1 LLLLKEL
8 TMADSRVHSFH
19 IPVLGLA
26 FSIDTPIRVARYGI
40 SSVISIVDDILI
52 EHMRKHY
59 ARMYEQTYDPITVR
73 DEDYRARRITAYL
86 NLLHTIVQKQIAV
99 LKASA
104 FEKGSEIV
112 KYFEMLPEDSQ
123 LKALYLRMVNA
134 TDTEKQSALQHELR
148 TNIVAGDIDVNI
160 MTKLDKANAGSD
172 QEKLPAE
179 FSDALSSLRGF
190 AQSDLNASV
199 VLSAGLNSRLFSY
212 LGQRK
217 EFIPDELGNLKK
229 RVILKVTDY
238 RSAYIQGKIL
248 AKKGIWISEFRIESG
263 LNCGG
268 HAFASDG
275 YLLGPI
281 LDEFK
286 TNRQMLFDELSLLY
300 NLALRDKRLS
310 VPSVPM
316 KFRITVQ
323 GGIGTAREDVFLREY
338 YHVDGTGWGSPF
350 LLVPEA
356 TNVDSTTRDILARA
370 KKEDY
375 YISDASPLGI
385 PFNNVHG
392 SSSDLQIQQRI
403 NDGKFGSRCT
413 KKFLISNTEF
423 TTEPICT
430 ASSQYQELKIE
441 QLKNQNLPP
450 EVFEQKIAKV
460 LEKVC
465 LCEDL
470 AATGFISS
478 STNGTAKNHP
488 VAVCPGPNLAYFS
501 RIASLEEMVGH
512 IYGRIQLMTDSQ
524 RPNIFI
530 NELHLYVDYMK
541 NEIQKR
547 FDIWNL
553 KEQKYFSTFK
563 ANLQDGIDH
572 YKGLIPKL
580 LEESERYRET
590 MRNEL
595 LELEQELLEII
606 IPTVEVP
613 EYAF

>member
-1 LLLLKEL
+1 M
-8 TMADSRVHSFH
+8 TDFRVHSFH

-26 FSIDTPIRVARYGI
+26 FSIDSPLRVAKYGI

-59 ARMYEQTYDPITVR
+59 AKLYAENYTPITVR
-73 DEDYRARRITAYL
+73 DEDYRAKRIAAYL
-86 NLLHTIVQKQIAV
+86 NLLQKIVQKQIAS

-123 LKALYLRMVNA
+123 LKALYYCMKHA
-134 TDTEKQSALQHELR
+134 TDTEKKSALEHELR
-148 TNIVAGDIDVNI
+148 KNIVAGDIDVNI
-160 MTKLDKANAGSD
+160 MTKLDKANVGRD

-179 FSDALSSLRGF
+179 FSDAIASLRGF

-217 EFIPDELGNLKK
+217 EFIPDKHGNLKK

-281 LDEFK
+281 LDEFNA
-286 TNRQMLFDELSLLY
+286 NRKMLFDELSLLY
-300 NLALRDKRLS
+300 NAALRDKGIS
-310 VPSVPM
+310 VPSTPM
-316 KFRITVQ
+316 QIRITVQ
-323 GGIGTAREDVFLREY
+323 GGIGTSKEDAFLRKH

-356 TNVDSTTRDILARA
+356 TNVDNTTREILASA
-370 KKEDY
+370 KREDY
-375 YISDASPLGI
+375 YISDASPLGV

-392 SSSDLQIQQRI
+392 SSSDMQIQQRA
-403 NDGKFGSRCT
+403 NEGKYGSRCT
-413 KKFLISNTEF
+413 KKFLVSNTEF

-441 QLKNQNLPP
+441 QLRKQNLPP
-450 EVFEQKIAKV
+450 EELEQKIAKV
-460 LEKVC
+460 LEKAC

-470 AATGFISS
+470 AATGFINSG
-478 STNGTAKNHP
+478 TKGTANNHP

-501 RIASLEEMVGH
+501 KIASLEEMVSH
-512 IYGRIQLMTDSQ
+512 IYGRIQLMTDSH
-524 RPNIFI
+524 RPNMFI
-530 NELHLYVDYMK
+530 NELQLYVDYMK

-547 FDIWNL
+547 LETWNA
-553 KEQKYFSTFK
+553 KEQKYFDTFK
-563 ANLQDGIDH
+563 ANLQDGINY
-572 YKGLIPKL
+572 YKGIIPKL
-580 LEESERYRET
+580 REESERYREI

-595 LELEQELLEII
+595 LELEQELIQI
-606 IPTVEVP
+606 VIPATAIPVLA
-613 EYAF
+613 Y

>member
-595 LELEQELLEII
+595 LELEQELLEIV
-606 IPTVEVP
+606 IPSLEVP
-613 EYAF
+613 EFAY

>member
-1 LLLLKEL
+1 
-8 TMADSRVHSFH
+8 MSDSRVHSFH

-26 FSIDTPIRVARYGI
+26 FSVDTPLRVARYGI

-59 ARMYEQTYDPITVR
+59 ARLYEETYQPITVR

-112 KYFEMLPEDSQ
+112 KYFEMLPEESP
-123 LKALYLRMVNA
+123 LKVLYHRMVH
-134 TDTEKQSALQHELR
+134 TVDTEKQSALQHELR

-160 MTKLDKANAGSD
+160 MTKLDKANVGPD
-172 QEKLPAE
+172 QEKLPIE
-179 FSDALSSLRGF
+179 FSDALASLRGF
-190 AQSDLNASV
+190 AQSELNGSV

-286 TNRQMLFDELSLLY
+286 THRRTLFDELTLLY
-300 NLALRDKRLS
+300 NRALKDKGLP

-316 KFRITVQ
+316 KLRITVQ
-323 GGIGTAREDVFLREY
+323 GGIGTAKEDMFLREY
-338 YHVDGTGWGSPF
+338 YHVNGTGWGSPF

-356 TNVDSTTRDILARA
+356 TNVDNATRNILARA

-392 SSSDLQIQQRI
+392 SSSDLQLQRRAAQ
-403 NDGKFGSRCT
+403 GKPGSPCT

-450 EVFEQKIAKV
+450 EVLEQKIAKV

-470 AATGFISS
+470 AASGLIN
-478 STNGTAKNHP
+478 TNGHGPVKDRA

-501 RIASLEEMVGH
+501 KIASLEEMVSH
-512 IYGRIQLMTDSQ
+512 IYGRIQLMTDPQ
-524 RPNIFI
+524 RPNMFI
-530 NELHLYVDYMK
+530 NELHLYVEYMK

-547 FDIWNL
+547 FDTWNA
-553 KEQKYFSTFK
+553 KEQKYFITFK
-563 ANLQDGIDH
+563 SNLQDGIDH

-580 LEESERYRET
+580 REETERYRET
-590 MRNEL
+590 MRDEL
-595 LELEQELLEII
+595 LELEQELIMIVFPEIE
-606 IPTVEVP
+606 IPALA
-613 EYAF
+613 Y

>member
-1 LLLLKEL
+1 
-8 TMADSRVHSFH
+8 MADSRVHSFH

-59 ARMYEQTYDPITVR
+59 ARMYEQTYVPITVR

-172 QEKLPAE
+172 QEKLPSE

-300 NLALRDKRLS
+300 NLALRDKGLS

-430 ASSQYQELKIE
+430 ASSQFQELKIE
-441 QLKNQNLPP
+441 QLKNQNLPS
-450 EVFEQKIAKV
+450 EVLEQKIAKV
-460 LEKVC
+460 LEKAC

-470 AATGFISS
+470 AASGLIN
-478 STNGTAKNHP
+478 TNGHGPVKDRA

-501 RIASLEEMVGH
+501 KIASLEEMVGH

-595 LELEQELLEII
+595 LELEQELLEIV
-606 IPTVEVP
+606 IPSLEVP
-613 EYAF
+613 EFAY

>member
-1 LLLLKEL
+1 
-8 TMADSRVHSFH
+8 MADSRVHSFH

-26 FSIDTPIRVARYGI
+26 FSVDTPLRVARYGI

-59 ARMYEQTYDPITVR
+59 ARLYEEQYDPITVR

-86 NLLHTIVQKQIAV
+86 NLLHKIVQQQIAS

-112 KYFEMLPEDSQ
+112 KYFEMLPEESH
-123 LKALYLRMVNA
+123 LKALYHRMMQA
-134 TDTEKQSALQHELR
+134 TDAVNRSTLQHALR
-148 TNIVAGDIDVNI
+148 ANIVAGDIDVNI
-160 MTKLDKANAGSD
+160 MTKLDKANVGSD
-172 QEKLPAE
+172 QKKLPAE
-179 FSDALSSLRGF
+179 FSDALASLRGF
-190 AQSDLNASV
+190 AQSNLQASV

-212 LGQRK
+212 LGQRS
-217 EFIPDELGNLKK
+217 EFIPDENGQFNKK
-229 RVILKVTDY
+229 VILKVTDY

-281 LDEFK
+281 LNEFK
-286 TNRQMLFDELSLLY
+286 SNRQQMLEELSLLY
-300 NLALRDKRLS
+300 NKALKDKGIS
-310 VPSVPM
+310 VPPAPIQ
-316 KFRITVQ
+316 FRITVQ
-323 GGIGTAREDVFLREY
+323 GGIGTASEDLFLRQY
-338 YHVDGTGWGSPF
+338 YQIDGTGWGSPF

-356 TNVDSTTRDILARA
+356 TNVDLKTRDFLASA

-385 PFNNVHG
+385 PFNNVRG
-392 SSSDLQIQQRI
+392 SSSAEQLQQRVLV
-403 NDGKFGSRCT
+403 GKPGSRCT
-413 KKFLISNTEF
+413 KKFLVSNTEF
-423 TTEPICT
+423 TPEAICT
-430 ASSQYQELKIE
+430 ASRQYQELKIE
-441 QLKNQNLPP
+441 QLKKQDLLP
-450 EVFEQKIAKV
+450 EVLEQKIAKV
-460 LEKVC
+460 VEKAC

-470 AATGFISS
+470 AASGLINS
-478 STNGTAKNHP
+478 NGHGPAKERA

-501 RIASLEEMVGH
+501 KIVSLEEMVGH
-512 IYGRIQLMTDSQ
+512 IYGRLQLLADPN
-524 RPNIFI
+524 RPNLFI
-530 NELHLYVDYMK
+530 NELRLYVDYI
-541 NEIQKR
+541 NHELQQR
-547 FDIWNL
+547 LDSWNAN
-553 KEQKYFSTFK
+553 EQKYFRTFK
-563 ANLQDGIDH
+563 ANLQDGINY

-595 LELEQELLEII
+595 LMIEQELLHIV
-606 IPTVEVP
+606 IPSIAMQECP
-613 EYAF
+613 A